1 MKLRSFSCFAVAL
14 LSTSFAAVAFA
25 SGKKTTTPS
34 NTLKGSSPKTGTLV
48 AMSGSG
54 SLSGSSSD
62 RGAYVGVEI
71 LPFEYQN
78 FKTTTGNVTVE
89 TPVTTINTM
98 PKTLEFYGRS
108 GNITIR
114 PGLSLE
120 NGTPSHIG
128 VGFELGSNL
137 EVGGSVSPE
146 RRTEKGQNKTET
158 VSSFWMVGPQAYFFT
173 EAAGLPLE
181 VEGRVLLISQTSE
194 TINDTVTTKNL
205 DKSGYVIEGGAR
217 VVKEIGSGLEY
228 FVGAGLG
235 YTSVTDK
242 TDKNNEQT
250 ISGLVLKIM
259 PAGVRFN
266 F

>member
-1 MKLRSFSCFAVAL
+1 
-14 LSTSFAAVAFA
+14 
-25 SGKKTTTPS
+25 
-34 NTLKGSSPKTGTLV
+34 
-48 AMSGSG
+48 MSGSG

-62 RGAYVGVEI
+62 RGAYVGLEI

-120 NGTPSHIG
+120 NGVPSHVG
-128 VGFELGSNL
+128 VGLELNSNL
-137 EVGGSVSPE
+137 EAGVYLSFQRSSA
-146 RRTEKGQNKTET
+146 KGQNKTEVVT
-158 VSSFWMVGPQAYFFT
+158 SDIVVGPQGYFFT

-181 VEGRVLLISQTSE
+181 VEGRVLLVFKTAE
-194 TINDTVTTKNL
+194 TINDSVTTKTL
-205 DKSGYVIEGGAR
+205 DESGYVIEGGAR

-228 FVGAGLG
+228 FAGAGLG
-235 YTSVTDK
+235 YSTVSDK
-242 TDKNNEQT
+242 KDKNVEN
-250 ISGLVLKIM
+250 SRGGLVLKIL
-259 PAGVRFN
+259 PAGLRFN